1 MMLVRSYR
9 YGLFSQ
15 LYSGSTNGR
24 VCKFNTRP
32 GQLYHVASRIG
43 TRVAEWGHIFHLN
56 FTTIN
61 ADLFLFHSFQ
71 CLELEMPRQFPLSRI
86 GREPHYIP
94 SIPVERDETL

>member
-15 LYSGSTNGR
+15 IYSGSTYGR

-43 TRVAEWGHIFHLN
+43 TRVAEWGRIFHFN
-56 FTTIN
+56 FTPRS
-61 ADLFLFHSFQ
+61 AYLFLFHSFQ
-71 CLELEMPRQFPLSRI
+71 FLEMEMSRQFPLSRI
-86 GREPHYIP
+86 GEPHYIP
-94 SIPVERDETL
+94 SIPAERDETL